1 MQLSLRLGVLL
12 CAFLA
17 PGAVLV
23 ILTSPSNA
31 QVLSETRVETFAQA
45 PNLQGDPNRERLLP
59 GAPNPEPLAPEVQP
73 SLQPAPTPESS
84 PTPTV
89 GSIEVKKIEV
99 KGSTIFSSKELN
111 AIIQPFEGRST
122 TQEELK
128 KALDAITQLY
138 LNGGY
143 LTSRAVLG
151 QINDGVVEIRVIEGS
166 LERIDIQ
173 GTRRVYHEYVRSR
186 VNLGA
191 AKPLSLTKL
200 EDQLKLLRADPLFA
214 NVEASIRAG
223 SREGKSILR
232 VRVTEANP
240 FNASAS
246 VDNYSPPSV
255 GSERLGISAAVR
267 NVTGAGD
274 EFAASYYRTAQGGAN
289 TYDLSYKVPMNA
301 MNGTLQLR
309 GVINDNKVIQPPFD
323 AFDISGESKMYEV
336 SFRQPLIRTTRE
348 EFALSLGFTTQSGQ
362 TYLGAEP
369 IPFSVGPD
377 KDGYSRTSVVK
388 FGQDYTKR
396 DVQGAWGLRSALSF
410 GTGLF
415 DATVNSGSIPDGRF
429 FSWLMQAQRVQR
441 LDDNNLL
448 IAQADLQ
455 LTPNGLLPSQQF
467 VIGGGQSVR
476 GFRQNSRAGDNG
488 LRFSLEN
495 RITVQRDGSG
505 NAMLQLA
512 PFFDMGYTWNVDDNP
527 NRLQN
532 QTFIAGAGLGVLWK
546 PLPSVNVRLDYGL
559 PLINLKDRGE
569 NIQDN
574 GFYFSV
580 STGL

>member
-17 PGAVLV
+17 PGTVLV
-23 ILTSPSNA
+23 ILASPSYA
-31 QVLSETRVETFAQA
+31 QVTSEIKAGTLAQV
-45 PNLQGDPNRERLLP
+45 PSLQGDPNRERLLP
-59 GAPNPEPLAPEVQP
+59 GAPNPEPLRPEVQP

-84 PTPTV
+84 PTPAV
-89 GSIEVKKIEV
+89 GTIEVKKIEV
-99 KGSTIFSSKELN
+99 KGSTIFGSKELN
-111 AIIQPFEGRST
+111 PIIQPFEGRST

-128 KALDAITQLY
+128 KASDAIAQLY

-151 QINDGVVEIRVIEGS
+151 QIKDGVVEIRVIEGS

-173 GTRRVYHEYVRSR
+173 GTQRLDEKYVRSR
-186 VNLGA
+186 INLGA
-191 AKPLSLTKL
+191 GTPLSLTKL
-200 EDQLKLLRADPLFA
+200 EDQLRLLRADPLFA

-255 GSERLGISAAVR
+255 GSERLGVSAGVR

-309 GVINDNKVIQPPFD
+309 GVINDNKLIQPRL
-323 AFDISGESKMYEV
+323 DISGESKMYEV

-362 TYLGAEP
+362 TYFGGEP
-369 IPFSVGPD
+369 TSFSGDPD
-377 KDGYSRTSVVK
+377 KEGYSRTSVVK

-455 LTPNGLLPSQQF
+455 LTPNSLLPSQQF

-476 GFRQNSRAGDNG
+476 GFRQNSLPGDNG

-505 NAMLQLA
+505 NTMLQLA
-512 PFFDMGYTWNVDDNP
+512 PFFDMGYVWNVDDNP
-527 NRLQN
+527 NQFQN

-546 PLPSVNVRLDYGL
+546 PIPNLNVRLDYGL
-559 PLINLKDRGE
+559 PLVNLKDRGE

-574 GFYFSV
+574 GLYFSV